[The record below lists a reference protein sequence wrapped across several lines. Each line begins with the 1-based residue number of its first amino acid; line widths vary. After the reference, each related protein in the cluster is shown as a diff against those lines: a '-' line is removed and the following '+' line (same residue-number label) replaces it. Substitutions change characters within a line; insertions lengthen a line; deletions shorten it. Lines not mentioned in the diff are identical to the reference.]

1 MLRPARANWWST
13 RPQSVLLIGVLLLTI
28 QACKNAK
35 SPQAASLDPQ
45 VKASSCLENLNLQ
58 RLDQALEH
66 CNAVVVSHPQNP
78 VPLTDRSLIQ
88 TLMGRDDQACADV
101 SQAISLINNRNK
113 SRDPLLKHEL
123 EVRQQSCKQRATMA
137 GNG

>member
-1 MLRPARANWWST
+1 MLRPTRAIWRST
-13 RPQSVLLIGVLLLTI
+13 RPQSVLLIGVLLFTI
-28 QACKNAK
+28 QACKNAE
-35 SPQAASLDPQ
+35 SPQAASPDPQ
-45 VKASSCLENLNLQ
+45 VKASSCLENINLE
-58 RLDQALEH
+58 RLDKALEH
-66 CNAVVVSHPQNP
+66 CNAVVASHPDNP

-88 TLMGRDDQACADV
+88 TLMGRDDEACADV
-101 SQAISLINNRNK
+101 IQAISMLNGRNQ

>member
-1 MLRPARANWWST
+1 M
-13 RPQSVLLIGVLLLTI
+13 I
-28 QACKNAK
+28 QACKNAE
-35 SPQAASLDPQ
+35 SPQAASPDPQ
-45 VKASSCLENLNLQ
+45 VKASSCLENINLE

-66 CNAVVVSHPQNP
+66 YNAVVASHPDNP

-88 TLMGRDDQACADV
+88 TLMGRDDEACADV